1 MARTKKNT
9 PYHPRFDFGSNLDP
23 NGLQTGTLEELLFE
37 INYEREEPLEGFPTV
52 RGTKDGEALKL
63 KNLKSIVRF
72 VRSTSNLTLRSTKE
86 VHALTTLKTIKLL
99 YNCNQRSGAQFVRII
114 EAPSPTSLASIDFLT
129 SPSTKETRSI
139 KEQIAFAVS
148 QVEKEIDPE
157 ELSQI
162 HAICNHEAMQREY
175 RHNTNNAMDTI
186 LLTHIHHKDDLL
198 TKADLFL
205 IGETIKFHTSINP
218 VEKEQRL
225 HIATYVHL
233 KLLEYKHRNHLEII
247 TKHSIPEDGIGA
259 SRIVKFDHLCQ
270 KLSQAQNKTIQPHTS
285 FLGMGDVHVLC
296 NNYPREIA
304 ELVSTATGFKYIRR
318 DVASDLK
325 RARLVL
331 YLYLAHIGY
340 TEPQNTTFG
349 IMHVVAAFCSILH
362 QRKTRKKLTDKR
374 SKRYESKHPTP
385 QKQLDAFINGRAKQ
399 ILFTAR
405 YLYIERTVWY
415 GAVFSGTKE
424 KYDRHLQFITA
435 QTELIQDICKSN
447 NHKRILEHLCS
458 YKERMTKKAMEFV
471 VSQNKQDTFYE
482 WANFK

>member
-1 MARTKKNT
+1 MNSSEEKTG
-9 PYHPRFDFGSNLDP
+9 YQPRFDFGSNIDP
-23 NGLQTGTLEELLFE
+23 DGSQTGSIKDLLSE
-37 INYEREEPLEGFPTV
+37 INFEREEPLDGFPKV
-52 RGTKDGEALKL
+52 RGTKGGEIIQL
-63 KNLKSIVRF
+63 KNLKPILRF
-72 VRSTSNLTLRSTKE
+72 VQSISDLPFKSMKE
-86 VHALTTLKTIKLL
+86 IHALTTLKIIKLL
-99 YNCNQRSGAQFVRII
+99 HMCNQSSGAQFIRVI
-114 EAPSPTSLASIDFLT
+114 ESPSPKSLASIDFLT
-129 SPSTKETRSI
+129 SPPTKETRSI
-139 KEQIAFAVS
+139 KEQIALAIN
-148 QVEKEIDPE
+148 QIEKEIDQE
-157 ELSQI
+157 ERSEI
-162 HAICNHEAMQREY
+162 NEICNHEILQKEY
-175 RHNTNNAMDTI
+175 RHSTNNAMDTI

-259 SRIVKFDHLCQ
+259 SSIVKFDHLCQ

-304 ELVSTATGFKYIRR
+304 ELVSAATGFKYIRR

-458 YKERMTKKAMEFV
+458 YKEHMTKKAMEFV